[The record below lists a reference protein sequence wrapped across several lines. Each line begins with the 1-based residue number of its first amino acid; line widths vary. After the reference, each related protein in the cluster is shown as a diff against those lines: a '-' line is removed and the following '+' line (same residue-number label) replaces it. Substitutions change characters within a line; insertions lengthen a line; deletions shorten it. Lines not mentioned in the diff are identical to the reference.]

1 MKKKEL
7 KNFATKI
14 AKFER
19 IVQANE
25 DPKKVA
31 QAQEEIMKLSQSVHS
46 LDDMILID
54 ELVMEMLAEK

>member
-14 AKFER
+14 AKLER
-19 IVQANE
+19 IIQANE
-25 DPKKVA
+25 DPKKVS

-46 LDDMILID
+46 LEDMVLID
-54 ELVMEMLAEK
+54 EMVMEMLSEN